1 MIDIPKRDTQADK
14 DFSKLTF
21 KLSKHKL
28 KKTKKFDETSKFS
41 TLHEAV
47 NGNIQLFQEKKMK
60 LENGV
65 NTKKTEEKIKQIEED
80 EINYLLD
87 TIPFIK
93 EYDVKETVSDVTE
106 QNSVFQVKSKNTH
119 TNTFRKYL
127 ASSTKMAPYQR

>member
-1 MIDIPKRDTQADK
+1 MIDIPKRDTQADR

-28 KKTKKFDETSKFS
+28 KKVKKYDESSKFS

-47 NGNIQLFQEKKMK
+47 NGNIQSFQEKKMK
-60 LENGV
+60 LEKGAK
-65 NTKKTEEKIKQIEED
+65 TKKLEEKINQIEED

-93 EYDVKETVSDVTE
+93 EYDVKETVKETV
-106 QNSVFQVKSKNTH
+106 
-119 TNTFRKYL
+119 
-127 ASSTKMAPYQR
+127 